1 MTEFF
6 NLIKN
11 IKLQIQ
17 GVLNTTENEYEA
29 KILREIIVK
38 QLQTKYKVRI
48 FKVPREKRQI
58 KHLKSNNKT
67 KS

>member
-38 QLQTKYKVRI
+38 
-48 FKVPREKRQI
+48 
-58 KHLKSNNKT
+58 
-67 KS
+67 